1 MIREDDNPHNSR
13 PFDVH
18 TWSDHPEVN
27 NFLEDVFNLLPDDFE
42 SKSNRKGTPTKR
54 VLKVLLLDLFVVWK
68 EDPTKW
74 IGISL
79 SHTAYKS
86 SRYNALHLSK
96 KTIPVV
102 HALNEL
108 GLLDWL
114 NHSHSKTNPK
124 GNRTTRIRASDRLQE
139 MFAQAALEEDWVSFN
154 HNKEVIV
161 LRERDEE
168 DPGQDSFDKDGAKKR
183 RTSQNIEYND
193 AELPEFLDGA
203 REDLRAYNDLLN
215 RCHID
220 IASLDEPRFDRTD
233 DQGRT
238 KSVHLHQGRHFIRR
252 IFSRGSFHCNG
263 RFYGG
268 WWQNCPKQYRK
279 HIRIN
284 RQPTVEVDYSAMH
297 PLILAAE
304 KGLVL
309 EDDPYVL
316 AHLINNEVSHQL
328 QRKLVKAFVLTAIN
342 AANPDQAYKAF
353 RYKFSAE
360 FDLSLTRNLFD
371 KLHQGFIDTHPGLQ
385 DSLFSDQG
393 MRLMNID
400 SQIAAKIIATHIAS
414 DKPILSVH
422 DSFIVPKDDVQAL
435 EMTMREV
442 SAEVLGVP
450 LKFKRDK
457 QFLSIDQLPPQHLDR
472 DAHHRAFEGFVDDFS
487 FSPAYD
493 QRWREWEIRILRR
506 INHS

>member
-1 MIREDDNPHNSR
+1 MINQFSKSDNPHNSR

-18 TWSDHPEVN
+18 TWSNHPEVN

-102 HALNEL
+102 HALNDL

-139 MFAQAALEEDWVSFN
+139 MFAQAALEEDWVRFN
-154 HNKEVIV
+154 EQKEVIV
-161 LRERDEE
+161 LRNRDDE

-183 RTSQNIEYND
+183 RTSQNIEYDD
-193 AELPEFLDGA
+193 ADLPAFLDEA
-203 REDLRAYNDLLN
+203 REDLKAYNDLLN

-220 IASLDEPRFDRTD
+220 IASLDEPSFDRTD
-233 DQGRT
+233 DQGRI
-238 KSVHLHQGRHFIRR
+238 KSVHIHQGRHFIRR

-279 HIRIN
+279 YIRIN

-316 AHLINNEVSHQL
+316 AQPISNEVSHQL

-360 FDLSLTRNLFD
+360 FNLSLTRNLFD
-371 KLHQGFIDTHPGLQ
+371 KLHGGFIDTHPGLE
-385 DSLFSDQG
+385 DCLFSDQG
-393 MRLMNID
+393 IRLMNID
-400 SQIAAKIIATHIAS
+400 SQIAAKIIATHVAS

-422 DSFIVPKDDVQAL
+422 DSFIVSLDDLASL
-435 EMTMREV
+435 EFAMEKAAEEV
-442 SAEVLGVP
+442 IGVP

-457 QFLSIDQLPPQHLDR
+457 VFTSIKQLPPQYLDR
-472 DAHHRAFEGFVDDFS
+472 DAYHRAFEGFRDDYPR
-487 FSPAYD
+487 SPAYD
-493 QRWREWEIRILRR
+493 QRWREWLER
-506 INHS
+506 

>member
-1 MIREDDNPHNSR
+1 MIREDGNPHNSR

-27 NFLEDVFNLLPDDFE
+27 DLLEDVFNLLPDDFE

-54 VLKVLLLDLFVVWK
+54 VLKVVLLDLFVLWK
-68 EDPTKW
+68 EDPAKW

-102 HALNEL
+102 HALHDL

-114 NHSHSKTNPK
+114 NHSHSKTNPR
-124 GNRTTRIRASDRLQE
+124 GNRTTRIRASDKLQE

-154 HNKEVIV
+154 EQKEVIV
-161 LRERDEE
+161 LRDKDEE

-183 RTSQNIEYND
+183 RTSQNIEYDD
-193 AELPEFLDGA
+193 ADFPAFLDGA

-220 IASLDEPRFDRTD
+220 IASLDEPRFDRTND
-233 DQGRT
+233 KGRT
-238 KSVHLHQGRHFIRR
+238 ESVHIHQGRHLIRR

-279 HIRIN
+279 YIRIN
-284 RQPTVEVDYSAMH
+284 RLPTVEVDYSAMH

-316 AHLINNEVSHQL
+316 AQLINNEVSHQL

-353 RYKFSAE
+353 RYKFSGE
-360 FDLSLTRNLFD
+360 YDLSLTRNLFD
-371 KLHQGFIDTHPGLQ
+371 KLHQGFIETHPGLE

-393 MRLMNID
+393 IRMMNID
-400 SQIAAKIIATHIAS
+400 SQIAARIISYYVMSA
-414 DKPILSVH
+414 KPILSVH
-422 DSFIVPKDDVQAL
+422 DSFIVPVGDVENL
-435 EMTMREV
+435 EFAMEKASEGV
-442 SAEVLGVP
+442 IGVP
-450 LKFKRDK
+450 LTFKRDK
-457 QFLSIDQLPPQHLDR
+457 LFTSLDQLPAQHLDR
-472 DAHHRAFEGFVDDFS
+472 DAYHRAFEGFVYDFAY
-487 FSPAYD
+487 SPAYQ
-493 QRWREWEIRILRR
+493 QRWNKWKGAQALC
-506 INHS
+506 